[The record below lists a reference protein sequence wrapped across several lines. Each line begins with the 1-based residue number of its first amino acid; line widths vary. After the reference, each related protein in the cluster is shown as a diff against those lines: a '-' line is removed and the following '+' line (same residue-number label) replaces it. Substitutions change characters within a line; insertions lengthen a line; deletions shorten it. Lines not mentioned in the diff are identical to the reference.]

1 MLILA
6 LDTSGETCAIALVDT
21 PAPLGGD
28 FQIATLR
35 AQITFRHQMDLLRR
49 LAPSINWLLDDNGLS
64 ARDLDAFAVSLGPG
78 SFTGLRIGVTTAKSM
93 AYAVG
98 KKLVGIPTLDI
109 LAGGVM
115 VEHGDVI
122 APLIHAR
129 PGEVYA
135 ALYRADDTSPGKL
148 SDDLALPIGELLDK
162 ALGLK
167 SKRVV
172 FCGSGCRAN
181 RSAIEDFLGDKAVFA
196 PEWTDHP
203 RGEILGRLALDRLAA
218 GESDDPFSLVP
229 LYARRPTPEIRM
241 EAVREAKKAK

>member
-6 LDTSGETCAIALVDT
+6 LDTSGEMCTAALVDT
-21 PAPLGGD
+21 PMGGD
-28 FQIATLR
+28 FRIATPR
-35 AQITFRHQMDLLRR
+35 AEITFRHKMDLLRR
-49 LAPSINWLLDDNGLS
+49 LAPNIKWLLDDNGLS
-64 ARDLDAFAVSLGPG
+64 AEDLDAFAVSLGPG

-93 AYAVG
+93 AYATG

-109 LAGGVM
+109 LAAGAM
-115 VEHGDVI
+115 AEHGDII
-122 APLIHAR
+122 APLIVAR

-135 ALYRADDTSPGKL
+135 ALYRADDRGPGKL
-148 SDDLALPIGELLDK
+148 TDDLALPIGELLDK

-167 SKRVV
+167 SKRVI

-181 RSAIEDFLGDKAVFA
+181 RPAIEDFLGDKAIFA

-203 RGEILGRLALDRLAA
+203 RGEILGKLALDKLAS

-229 LYARRPTPEIRM
+229 LYVRRPTPEIRM